1 MTLADFL
8 AKLTHVERAK
18 SGKYTAACPGHDDRS
33 HDSLSVAEG
42 KDGKIVVHCFAGC
55 AAAHIVGALGL
66 SMSDLFAD
74 SADGAGARE
83 DGSHQSTAGSRRT
96 YVDRV
101 LADTTVDPG
110 PVRRYLEARGLAL
123 AAVPPSL
130 RFHPHLPYYDGKH
143 RIGTYPAMVGIVAD
157 VAGRP
162 IGLHRTYLDLETPR
176 KAAVDQ
182 PKKALGKVKGGAIH
196 LSVPTNGTL
205 ALAEGIETALAVH
218 AATGTAVWS
227 VLGAAMLGSVGLPDA
242 VTHVEIWADH
252 DRHGA
257 GQAAAARAARAYHA
271 TGRSVR
277 ILVPPS
283 PGDWLDMFITAD
295 GPEALRTAQATA
307 APWEPPAGAGDSV
320 LTALLAAGVRFDE
333 KPQPGGP
340 PITCLNHSTANLTLF
355 LETHPDF
362 AGRLGLNL
370 MSQEIVVRPPG
381 FAATLRDFPTLGEP
395 FTYHAFEFRQHFT
408 ALADYF
414 EREPWQTKGLAIGP
428 RSALYD
434 AVHTVAERHV
444 FHPLVEYIESRPA
457 WDGVNRL
464 AHVAKNV
471 LGTDCPIAG
480 RMLDLFIRQAVARV
494 LCPGTK
500 ADLVAILVGQQGIGK
515 NRLVTAMNAD
525 FASKQIDSFEK
536 PDELVRQCQNGWF
549 VELSEM
555 AVMTR
560 SDLARIKAIIT
571 RTEDH
576 LRRLYAEQIHRL
588 PRHFCFIGT
597 TNETSFLSDTT
608 GNRRFLCLQCPGET
622 NTPATHIRVDR
633 FVAQRDQLYAEARD
647 RCRAGERWWPD
658 DADIAAFAGI
668 AREHQV
674 DDSWSDLLR
683 LSLYNSAGQPC
694 RATVTTLECF
704 TWLGLLPKDQ
714 HPASARRLAGI
725 MHRDFAAD
733 YAPDKHLGRVTPAT
747 AARSGTHAQ
756 SGLRGYRYIG
766 SAPLGAPDRDP
777 KFGSNDHDDRDHYWQ
792 R

>member
-227 VLGAAMLGSVGLPDA
+227 VLGAAMLGSVGLPDT

-480 RMLDLFIRQAVARV
+480 RMLDLFIRQAATAAA
-494 LCPGTK
+494 PGSAGGRMTPISPHSPASPGNTK
-500 ADLVAILVGQQGIGK
+500 STIRGA
-515 NRLVTAMNAD
+515 TCSAM
-525 FASKQIDSFEK
+525 
-536 PDELVRQCQNGWF
+536 
-549 VELSEM
+549 
-555 AVMTR
+555 
-560 SDLARIKAIIT
+560 
-571 RTEDH
+571 
-576 LRRLYAEQIHRL
+576 
-588 PRHFCFIGT
+588 
-597 TNETSFLSDTT
+597 
-608 GNRRFLCLQCPGET
+608 
-622 NTPATHIRVDR
+622 
-633 FVAQRDQLYAEARD
+633 
-647 RCRAGERWWPD
+647 
-658 DADIAAFAGI
+658 
-668 AREHQV
+668 
-674 DDSWSDLLR
+674 
-683 LSLYNSAGQPC
+683 SLYNSAGQPC